1 MAKCFGNVPVSKS
14 EKIWMQKPK
23 RFPKSKRLSERL
35 CRTQK
40 DLGVSVSKSTGILA
54 CIGVEVGKSCVYRC
68 QSQNVGVEVKTLVS
82 KSERFGMYRCRSQKE
97 LRVFKVKTSV
107 ESERLGCVGVKVNGD
122 FGMYRCRSRKELRVR
137 CQSQNVGVE
146 VRTWDVRCRSQKELR
161 VVKVKTSVDVSVSK
175 SERLKVKTSCRQ
187 NGDVSVPKS
196 ERIACE
202 VLVSKSETSQKSA
215 CTGESFELIGVEV
228 RKIECI
234 GVEVRTGM
242 EVRKF

>member
-1 MAKCFGNVPVSKS
+1 MSRLYFRVFNVSIVLFVPEMYGKMLWKCTGVEIRKDLDAKAKTFSEVKKTFRTFVSNS
-14 EKIWMQKPK
+14 K
-23 RFPKSKRLSERL
+23 RF
-35 CRTQK
+35 
-40 DLGVSVSKSTGILA
+40 G
-54 CIGVEVGKSCVYRC
+54 CI
-68 QSQNVGVEVKTLVS
+68 
-82 KSERFGMYRCRSQKE
+82 
-97 LRVFKVKTSV
+97 
-107 ESERLGCVGVKVNGD
+107 GVKVNGD